1 MSEAD
6 TSTAPN
12 VPFFK
17 KRAQSKNVR
26 KRNLSDDD
34 EPNIATSSTSSSEL
48 SSVSMKRSSK
58 RAPQTSHADAFQAS
72 STSSANRL
80 ASKEDADKTVGVSY
94 KASLEGNVRIDDA
107 TRTQEIDTAYDR
119 DAKAVID
126 RHMRAV
132 EAGVDD
138 PVDSGLYKGM
148 AGYKSHIQKGE
159 TTNSKIKVGPMRA
172 SANIRVTNRFDYQPD
187 ICKDYKETGYCGYG
201 DSCIYMHDRG
211 DYKAGWQLD
220 KEWEEEQRAK
230 KVALIE
236 GLDDKDE
243 SSSDDDDEVPF
254 ACLICRE
261 EFKHPVVTKCNHY
274 FCEKC
279 ALKRYAKTP
288 KCAACQT
295 PTGGLFNAVSKDFMK
310 KVAERKAKI
319 EDAARRRAED
329 DAANAV
335 GAAADGVAADEED
348 TGMVEDLSVV
358 GMGGVPTNLPG
369 GGSDDS
375 DDDDSD

>member
-34 EPNIATSSTSSSEL
+34 EPNIATSSSGL

-80 ASKEDADKTVGVSY
+80 ASKEDGDKTVGVSY

-159 TTNSKIKVGPMRA
+159 TTNSKIKYA
-172 SANIRVTNRFDYQPD
+172 QPL
-187 ICKDYKETGYCGYG
+187 
-201 DSCIYMHDRG
+201 SCSR
-211 DYKAGWQLD
+211 
-220 KEWEEEQRAK
+220 
-230 KVALIE
+230 
-236 GLDDKDE
+236 
-243 SSSDDDDEVPF
+243 
-254 ACLICRE
+254 
-261 EFKHPVVTKCNHY
+261 T
-274 FCEKC
+274 
-279 ALKRYAKTP
+279 
-288 KCAACQT
+288 
-295 PTGGLFNAVSKDFMK
+295 VSF
-310 KVAERKAKI
+310 EL
-319 EDAARRRAED
+319 
-329 DAANAV
+329 
-335 GAAADGVAADEED
+335 
-348 TGMVEDLSVV
+348 T
-358 GMGGVPTNLPG
+358 
-369 GGSDDS
+369 
-375 DDDDSD
+375 